1 MLHIAIDE
9 ISTVKVV
16 RVRGEVDITTAPQL
30 NRELSNAVTHSHHVV
45 ADLRGVQY
53 IDLSGIRALEATQQV
68 ARKQQRLLVVI
79 APPAPV
85 GNIFDVVQLQQEI
98 PIVTSQEDAFDRI
111 HGDGQP
117 RP

>member
-9 ISTVKVV
+9 TSTVKVV

-30 NRELSNAVTHSHHVV
+30 NRELSNAVTHRHHVV

-53 IDLSGIRALEATQQV
+53 MDLSGIRALEATQQV